1 MHLSFPKWFPLL
13 YLFSFLC
20 LQVSSV
26 SNFLRLKEPKV
37 ITYLGLLVQL
47 CCGEGGTLQT
57 NITGMCG
64 EFSQCLGHIGC
75 PTHGHTFPVYSAQ
88 APGCSAGELS
98 KAGPGLCALPR
109 SKPLRF
115 GFLGTPQRCRFSW
128 ACVLCPSQVQAAQA
142 TRCLVSALSPGGEM
156 SPIAS
161 PVPAAWFP
169 RYTVSGVSCVSSG
182 ELICG
187 CDPPGGCQSSR
198 IPGSLG

>member
-1 MHLSFPKWFPLL
+1 MLTCAAGGRNTANIHHWRVRGVLA
-13 YLFSFLC
+13 
-20 LQVSSV
+20 VSG
-26 SNFLRLKEPKV
+26 PHWA
-37 ITYLGLLVQL
+37 
-47 CCGEGGTLQT
+47 C
-57 NITGMCG
+57 
-64 EFSQCLGHIGC
+64 SQRVC
-75 PTHGHTFPVYSAQ
+75 FPVHTAQ

-115 GFLGTPQRCRFSW
+115 RFLGTPQRCRFSW
-128 ACVLCPSQVQAAQA
+128 ACVLCLSQVQAAQV

-169 RYTVSGVSCVSSG
+169 RCTVSGVSCVSSG